1 MLLVP
6 PKNLKSISFLFPFF
20 REGGSPLKKKIPQT
34 TYRAIE
40 ETFNELP

>member
-1 MLLVP
+1 VAFARLISTLAVAG
-6 PKNLKSISFLFPFF
+6 KRLKG
-20 REGGSPLKKKIPQT
+20 REESPLKKKIPQT

>member
-1 MLLVP
+1 MAE
-6 PKNLKSISFLFPFF
+6 
-20 REGGSPLKKKIPQT
+20 REGGSPLKRKIPQT